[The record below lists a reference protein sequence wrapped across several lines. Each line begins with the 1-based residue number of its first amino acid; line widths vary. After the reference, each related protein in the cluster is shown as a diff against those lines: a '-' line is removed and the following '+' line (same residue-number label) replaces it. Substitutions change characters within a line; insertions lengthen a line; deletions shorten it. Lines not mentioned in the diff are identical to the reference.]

1 MIFLICVLLGII
13 VGIVINVMEWGF
25 DLETILMG
33 MLGALIGL
41 GAALVL
47 WLGICIFPGS
57 DSVVVNTSEVEVHA
71 LTDNARY
78 SSTISGSVFII
89 QSRTDE
95 KLKYSYMY
103 MCEGKGYGFDEVDA
117 KQCYINY
124 TEDTPKVIHQYID
137 YKSPAFRWLF
147 PDIYEDEYIFYLPED
162 AQVIN
167 DFNIDFN

>member
-1 MIFLICVLLGII
+1 MIFLICVLIGII
-13 VGIVINVMEWGF
+13 AAVVIHVMEWGF
-25 DLETILMG
+25 ELENILAG
-33 MLGALIGL
+33 ILGALVGL
-41 GAALVL
+41 LVALVL

-57 DSVVVNTSEVEVHA
+57 GPVVVNTSEVEVHA
-71 LTDNARY
+71 LADNARY
-78 SSTISGSVFII
+78 SSTVSGSVFII

-103 MCEGKGYGFDEVDA
+103 KCEGKGYGFDEVDA

-124 TEDTPKVIHQYID
+124 TEDTPKVVHQYID
-137 YKSPAFRWLF
+137 YKNAAFRWLF

-167 DFNIDFN
+167 DFNIDFQ